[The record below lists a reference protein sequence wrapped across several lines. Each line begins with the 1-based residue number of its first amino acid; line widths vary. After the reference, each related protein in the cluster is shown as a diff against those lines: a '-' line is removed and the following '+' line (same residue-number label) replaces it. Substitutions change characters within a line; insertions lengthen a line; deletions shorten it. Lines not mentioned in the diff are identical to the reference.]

1 MKSKDLQPRLLYPV
15 RLPFKIEGEIRS
27 FPYKTKLK
35 EFANT
40 KVISTAT
47 NVKELALRRRRRKE
61 REEKKYSANQS
72 SKLF

>member
-1 MKSKDLQPRLLYPV
+1 M

-47 NVKELALRRRRRKE
+47 NVKGLALRRRRRRRRK
-61 REEKKYSANQS
+61 EKKAKKKQR
-72 SKLF
+72 KTV